1 VTSRPRESEPISTR
15 PEPVEL
21 MARALEQAAADCGA
35 PGAGR
40 KLLERADTMRILPPL
55 AWGYS
60 NPALLVA
67 ERLGISPPETALASI
82 GGNGPQS
89 IASRTALEISE
100 GKLDVALIAGAE
112 CLGTR
117 VSARRDPD
125 HPVLA
130 WTAQP
135 AGTPEPLIL
144 DEERDPVTALERS
157 ACLDRPV
164 RVFPLFANALRF
176 ASGRSIE
183 DDAVFVSEMWA
194 RFSDVAARNPYAWSP
209 IARTAEEIREVGPS
223 NRMVAFPYPKL
234 EIANDRVDQG
244 AAFILCSLQ
253 SARDAGV
260 PEDHMVF
267 PVSGSDANDHWFL
280 THRMDL
286 HSSPAIRLASARALG
301 LADMGIDDIPHLDIY
316 SCFPCAV
323 QIAASEIGLPVDDPN
338 RPLTLTGGLGFAGG
352 PGNNYVSHAIATLA
366 TTLRGSGGT
375 GLVTGL
381 GWYSTKHSI
390 GIWSSSPPT
399 GGFCYENV
407 QADVDVLPQR
417 SPAPVGEQ
425 STEGEV
431 ETYTVM
437 VGRDNSPELGIVAL
451 LTAEGTRAWG
461 TITDVDALLFMM
473 TEEGCGRRARLRTDG
488 RVEVH

>member
-1 VTSRPRESEPISTR
+1 MVQ
-15 PEPVEL
+15 
-21 MARALEQAAADCGA
+21 ALVDAAADCGA

-40 KLLERADTMRILPPL
+40 KLLEKADSLRILPPL
-55 AWGYS
+55 AWRYA
-60 NPALLVA
+60 NPGLLVA
-67 ERLGISPPETALASI
+67 EQLGISPPETALASI

-89 IASRTALEISE
+89 IASRTALAISE
-100 GKLDVALIAGAE
+100 GRLDVALIAGAE

-135 AGTPEPLIL
+135 AGTPEPVLL

-157 ACLDRPV
+157 AALDRPV

-176 ASGRSIE
+176 KSGRSID

-194 RFSDVAARNPYAWSP
+194 KFSDVASRNAYAWSRT
-209 IARTAEEIREVGPS
+209 ARTAEEIRSVGPD

-244 AAFILCSLQ
+244 AAFIMCSLE
-253 SARDAGV
+253 SAKNAGV
-260 PEDHMVF
+260 PDDHLVF

-286 HSSPAIRLASARALG
+286 HSSPAIRMASGCALSLAG
-301 LADMGIDDIPHLDIY
+301 IGIDDVAHLDIY

-323 QIAASEIGLPVDDPN
+323 QIAAGEIGLPVNDPG

-366 TTLRGSGGT
+366 TTLRRSGGT

-381 GWYSTKHSI
+381 GWYSTKHSV
-390 GIWSSSPPT
+390 GVWSSTPPT
-399 GGFCYENV
+399 DGFRYEIV
-407 QADVDVLPQR
+407 QKEVDALPQR
-417 SPAPVGEQ
+417 APAPVGEQ
-425 STEGEV
+425 NTEGEV

-437 VGRDNSPELGIVAL
+437 VGRDGSPELGIVAL
-451 LTAEGTRAWG
+451 LTAEGARAWG
-461 TITDVDALLFMM
+461 TISDADTLSFMM
-473 TEEGCGRRARLRTDG
+473 AEEGCGRRARMRTDG
-488 RVEVH
+488 HVEVH

>member
-1 VTSRPRESEPISTR
+1 
-15 PEPVEL
+15 
-21 MARALEQAAADCGA
+21 M
-35 PGAGR
+35 
-40 KLLERADTMRILPPL
+40 
-55 AWGYS
+55 
-60 NPALLVA
+60 A

-89 IASRTALEISE
+89 IASRTALAISE
-100 GKLDVALIAGAE
+100 GRLDIALIAGAE

-117 VSARRDPD
+117 VSTRRDPD

-130 WTAQP
+130 WTTQP
-135 AGTPEPLIL
+135 AGTPEPVLL

-157 ACLDRPV
+157 ASLDRPV

-176 ASGRSIE
+176 ISGRSIE

-194 RFSDVAARNPYAWSP
+194 KFSDVASRNPYAWSRT
-209 IARTAEEIREVGPS
+209 ARSAEEIRSIGPD

-244 AAFILCSLQ
+244 AAFILCSLE
-253 SARDAGV
+253 SARSAGV
-260 PEDHMVF
+260 PEDRLVF
-267 PVSGSDANDHWFL
+267 PVSGSDAHDHWFL

-286 HSSPAIRLASARALG
+286 HSSPAIRMASGCALSLAG
-301 LADMGIDDIPHLDIY
+301 IGIDDAAHLDIY

-323 QIAASEIGLPVDDPN
+323 QIAAAEIGLPVNDPA
-338 RPLTLTGGLGFAGG
+338 RPLTITGGLGFAGG

-366 TTLRGSGGT
+366 ATLRGSGGI

-381 GWYSTKHSI
+381 GWYSTKHSV
-390 GIWSSSPPT
+390 GVWSSTPPA
-399 GGFCYENV
+399 GGFRYENV
-407 QADVDVLPQR
+407 QKEVDALPQR
-417 SPAPVGEQ
+417 APALVGEQ
-425 STEGEV
+425 NTEGEV

-437 VGRDNSPELGIVAL
+437 VGRDDSPELGIVAL
-451 LTAEGTRAWG
+451 LTAEGARAWG
-461 TITDVDALLFMM
+461 TITDVDTLSFMM
-473 TEEGCGRRARLRTDG
+473 AEEGCGRRARIRTDG